1 MRLRQVL
8 RHPGVPAMTESTL
21 YPKLQL
27 LATQL
32 GARLFR
38 NNVAKAVV
46 GDVEFVRRS
55 RFAHLHPGDCI
66 VRNAR
71 VLHAGLAAGSA
82 DLIGWTPTI
91 VQGESVAVFTSVEVK
106 HERGGRITQ
115 EQLAWRNTVN
125 DAGGLAMI
133 VRSEREYEDAVRAAL

>member
-1 MRLRQVL
+1 
-8 RHPGVPAMTESTL
+8 MTESAL

-38 NNVAKAVV
+38 NNVAQGVV
-46 GDVEFVRRS
+46 GKIEHVRLTTTARVY
-55 RFAHLHPGDCI
+55 PGDCI

-71 VLHAGLAAGSA
+71 VLHAGLATGSA

-106 HERGGRITQ
+106 PERGGRITQ

>member
-1 MRLRQVL
+1 MSE
-8 RHPGVPAMTESTL
+8 TDL
-21 YPKLQL
+21 YPRLQL

-38 NNVAKAVV
+38 NNVAQGVV
-46 GDVEFVRRS
+46 GRIEHVS
-55 RFAHLHPGDCI
+55 RADNYYLRPGDCI

-71 VLHAGLAAGSA
+71 VLHAGLATGSA

-91 VQGESVAVFTSVEVK
+91 VQGEPVAVFTSVEVK
-106 HERGGRITQ
+106 PERGGRITQ
-115 EQLAWRNTVN
+115 DQLNWRNTVN

-133 VRSEREYEDAVRAAL
+133 VRSEQEYEDAVRAAL

>member
-1 MRLRQVL
+1 
-8 RHPGVPAMTESTL
+8 MTESAL

-38 NNVAKAVV
+38 NNVAQGVV
-46 GDVEFVRRS
+46 GKIERITEERVYR
-55 RFAHLHPGDCI
+55 LYPGDCI

-71 VLHAGLAAGSA
+71 VLHAGLATGSA

-106 HERGGRITQ
+106 PERGGRITQ
-115 EQLAWRNTVN
+115 DQLAWRNTVN

>member
-1 MRLRQVL
+1 
-8 RHPGVPAMTESTL
+8 MTESAL

-38 NNVAKAVV
+38 NNVAQGVV
-46 GDVEFVRRS
+46 GNVTHVQHVGAFT
-55 RFAHLHPGDCI
+55 LYPGDCI

-71 VLHAGLAAGSA
+71 VLHAGLATGSA

-91 VQGESVAVFTSVEVK
+91 VQGEPVAVFTSVEVK
-106 HERGGRITQ
+106 PERGGRITQ
-115 EQLAWRNTVN
+115 EQLSWRNTVN

-133 VRSEREYEDAVRAAL
+133 VRSEQEYEDAVRAAL

>member
-1 MRLRQVL
+1 
-8 RHPGVPAMTESTL
+8 MTESAL

-38 NNVAKAVV
+38 NNVAQGVV
-46 GDVEFVRRS
+46 GKVEHVKQHGEYYLR
-55 RFAHLHPGDCI
+55 PGDCI

-71 VLHAGLAAGSA
+71 VLHAGLATGSA

-91 VQGESVAVFTSVEVK
+91 VHGEPVAVFTSVEVK
-106 HERGGRITQ
+106 PERGGRITQ
-115 EQLAWRNTVN
+115 DQLAWRNTVN

-133 VRSEREYEDAVRAAL
+133 VRSEREYEAAVRAAL